1 MMNYG
6 CTESIYKHFYGPEA
20 DFIGYINKFCSSN
33 YFTYSFNQLK
43 EEYYYKRIIDNTRID
58 PNTVRLF
65 IRPEDLS
72 EHTVREVVNAIED
85 LSDFVLV
92 RLIEDTYHGIPIILH
107 DGVLR
112 VIAILRKLGMSNDDI
127 KNRLM
132 ACMGD
137 KEQYKVVFSY
147 MAGFLAHVK
156 WGNYKG
162 SIHYRYPHGN
172 EPSIFEINTFDH
184 YGRADCSFFVDNTNG
199 RKDTK
204 EISQIL
210 DNLLKMVAS

>member
-1 MMNYG
+1 MR
-6 CTESIYKHFYGPEA
+6 I
-20 DFIGYINKFCSSN
+20 N
-33 YFTYSFNQLK
+33 YFTYSFDQQK

-58 PNTVRLF
+58 SNTVRLF

-92 RLIEDTYHGIPIILH
+92 RLTDETYYGKTIVLH

-112 VIAILRKLGMSNDDI
+112 VIAILRKLGMSNNGI

-132 ACMGD
+132 TCMED
-137 KEQYKVVFSY
+137 KEHYTAVFSY
-147 MAGFLAHVK
+147 MAGFLAHIK

-162 SIHYRYPHGN
+162 RIHYRYSHGN
-172 EPSIFEINTFDH
+172 EPSFFEINSFDH